1 VGGGVQAVKANL
13 VRQTRGVL
21 KQAAYIR
28 AHVML
33 SDLEIDTEDS
43 IKKSLYFPSSSRM
56 VAKRT
61 NATDDAKSCVLA
73 KHTFVRILPILRQS
87 VRHFF

>member
-1 VGGGVQAVKANL
+1 MGGGVQAVKANL

-33 SDLEIDTEDS
+33 SDLEIDTDDS
-43 IKKSLYFPSSSRM
+43 IKKSLYFS
-56 VAKRT
+56 
-61 NATDDAKSCVLA
+61 
-73 KHTFVRILPILRQS
+73 
-87 VRHFF
+87 FFF